1 MMNVELSEA
10 AATGCARSS
19 DEFQTFNIQNS
30 TFNIRYI
37 NSAIAA

>member
-19 DEFQTFNIQNS
+19 DEFQTFNI
-30 TFNIRYI
+30 RYI